1 MPGRIL
7 IRLCLGLAMLV
18 ATRGPSDAA
27 DTSWVAATAH
37 DGVAYFLRDQPP
49 QVARYDMESGQWL
62 APIPV
67 SPGGTALAVGAQGIF
82 VGFGRRIARIDPGG
96 GGEAHLTNTAG
107 DVQELVLANTL
118 IAALE
123 YGNGLLSIDPATGA
137 TLGVQTAFY
146 AYYGLTGF
154 SVAPGR
160 QLLFGASSGLS
171 PADIIVEAL
180 LPNGTLS
187 TATRA
192 RSRMP

>member
-7 IRLCLGLAMLV
+7 IRLCLCLAMLG

-82 VGFGRRIARIDPGG
+82 VRFGRRIARIDPGG
-96 GGEAHLTNTAG
+96 GGGAHLAHTAG
-107 DVQELVLANTL
+107 DRPEPAPAHTPLA
-118 IAALE
+118 APA
-123 YGNGLLSIDPATGA
+123 YG
-137 TLGVQTAFY
+137 
-146 AYYGLTGF
+146 
-154 SVAPGR
+154 
-160 QLLFGASSGLS
+160 SGL
-171 PADIIVEAL
+171 
-180 LPNGTLS
+180 
-187 TATRA
+187 R
-192 RSRMP
+192 